1 MAITLN
7 DIKKMSTQAKLL
19 AIILIIFI
27 IGYFDWFYFLS
38 SAIEEKTSLNEK
50 LIEMKGKIKDKKILP
65 SRLINTWLTLRH

>member
-1 MAITLN
+1 V
-7 DIKKMSTQAKLL
+7 L

-27 IGYFDWFYFLS
+27 IGYLDWFYFLS

-50 LIEMKGKIKDKKILP
+50 LTEMQGKIKEKKKLP